1 VVPVYASV
9 PWGGGAEIPPL
20 CKTMYPFHA
29 AHNWVPVDAVVRCN
43 SMYRG
48 GRRRR
53 DDKRRPRGRSI
64 IIVLKLAACKCAGC
78 RRRQTDDRSCS
89 CVDDRDW
96 FWRLAPDVLTS
107 NERHLRLLVTNR
119 LAETVMRSVVSVRP
133 CVSTLFLNQLN
144 IILYACADHDHSSP
158 KIESQGHRVRLKVSA
173 KCVYYTSIYCGFL
186 WVLIHGRSNR
196 FPLWRYQL
204 PVSAARRAAWRGRGW
219 RQRRSSACVS
229 EVALSVTP

>member
-1 VVPVYASV
+1 VRRVPPTS
-9 PWGGGAEIPPL
+9 
-20 CKTMYPFHA
+20 
-29 AHNWVPVDAVVRCN
+29 N
-43 SMYRG
+43 
-48 GRRRR
+48 RRSILLVC
-53 DDKRRPRGRSI
+53 RRPRLILTPCPWRANEQRATFKAPSYQPISGDGNAIGR
-64 IIVLKLAACKCAGC
+64 
-78 RRRQTDDRSCS
+78 
-89 CVDDRDW
+89 
-96 FWRLAPDVLTS
+96 
-107 NERHLRLLVTNR
+107 
-119 LAETVMRSVVSVRP
+119 VRP

-158 KIESQGHRVRLKVSA
+158 EIESQGHRVRLKVSA

-186 WVLIHGRSNR
+186 WVLIHGRSSR